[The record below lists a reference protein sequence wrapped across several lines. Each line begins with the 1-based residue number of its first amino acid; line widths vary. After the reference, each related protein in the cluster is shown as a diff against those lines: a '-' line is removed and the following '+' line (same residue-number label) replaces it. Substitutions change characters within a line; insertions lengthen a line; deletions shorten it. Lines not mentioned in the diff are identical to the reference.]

1 VPTRTLTA
9 PQSGPVLIDA
19 QLVGAGGVIKVRT
32 DAACKTAE
40 LTVRTTD
47 ETGTSADAVSGA
59 DLRWDA
65 HGGALVVHV
74 QGAGGTT
81 IVGGGVFVAGNVYG
95 SVVQSAHIVDGTMI
109 GFSVGDLNV
118 GGRAVVAPPASAIE
132 IVAVVPEGTSVAVR
146 TQSADAIA
154 DGVFASVAGRTQ
166 SGAVRVLGRAEQVTA
181 KTQSGQIAV
190 ENAPHIEAK
199 SQSGEIRLGR
209 TDVVEA
215 RTQSG
220 NVTIRDFGGTAQ
232 LQSMSGSIHVHATT
246 GGDITAKTMSGTVTV
261 TATEHAV
268 DDGLDVQAKSMSGV
282 VRTPD
287 RGHGTRSPRRRRD

>member
-1 VPTRTLTA
+1 M
-9 PQSGPVLIDA
+9 
-19 QLVGAGGVIKVRT
+19 GAGGVVKVRT

-40 LTVRTTD
+40 LTIRTTD
-47 ETGTSADAVSGA
+47 ETGAAAYAVSDA

-65 HGGALVVHV
+65 RGAIVAHV
-74 QGAGGTT
+74 RGQGGTT
-81 IVGGGVFVAGNVYG
+81 IVHGGGVFVAGNVYG
-95 SVVQSAHIVDGTMI
+95 SVVQSAHIVNGTMI

-118 GGRAVVAPPASAIE
+118 SGRGVVASAIE
-132 IVAVVPEGTSVAVR
+132 IVAVVPEGTSVAVH

-154 DGVFASVAGRTQ
+154 DGAFASVVGRTQ
-166 SGAVRVLGRAEQVTA
+166 SGAVRVLGRAEQATA
-181 KTQSGQIAV
+181 QTQS
-190 ENAPHIEAK
+190 ERSRWRTCRTSKLK

-220 NVTIRDFGGTAQ
+220 RVTIRDFGGDAK

-246 GGDITAKTMSGTVTV
+246 GGDITAKTMSGSITV
-261 TATEHAV
+261 TATDHAV
-268 DDGLDVQAKSMSGV
+268 DEGLDVQAKSMSGV

-287 RGHGTRSPRRRRD
+287 RRHDTRSPRRRRD